1 MEKPSD
7 FRKVP
12 TEGNRKASTTRYGGF
27 GVPASENVD
36 SEVYETSVNHAEQR
50 KRSAVF
56 TFSTQIFLRK
66 AEEEM
71 LHSGLLALSVENGEM
86 TLYESKHM
94 ERLLIAD
101 LSRMLS
107 LTIKGEARLLFR
119 CRREKRRLHCI
130 FPEREFPPEK
140 FSSERFPAADILRWK
155 YLF

>member
-107 LTIKGEARLLFR
+107 LTIKGEARCPALLQVSQGETEIALHFSG
-119 CRREKRRLHCI
+119 ESRRL
-130 FPEREFPPEK
+130 EFCQRK
-140 FSSERFPAADILRWK
+140 TVFMFS
-155 YLF
+155 